1 MNIRGFSPVLKP
13 VVRFGQTAAARPWPE
28 KLDAAAKKY
37 IETTY
42 PGGPLDCLLEIQPE
56 GQGISRERFKES
68 LANTGFRLSSES
80 PQVLTGRVEN
90 LAHLKEIHEYP
101 FIQVVH
107 LARPFFDE
115 G

>member
-13 VVRFGQTAAARPWPE
+13 VVRFGQSAVVRPWPE
-28 KLDAAAKKY
+28 KLDAGAKKY

-56 GQGISRERFKES
+56 GQGISRGRIKEF
-68 LANTGFRLSSES
+68 LASTGFRLSSES
-80 PQVLTGRVEN
+80 PKVLTGRVEN
-90 LAHLKEIHEYP
+90 LAHLKEIHESP
-101 FIQVVH
+101 FVNLIH